1 MNEPSRETTE
11 YITLFKATNMDNLP
25 TLFPEFRFYE
35 SWQGNHVKDHVD
47 DEQRHRENEA
57 HSKVEPSVEEN
68 GELDTVETV
77 LFLQV
82 VGAVHVSCKR
92 RHAMS

>member
-1 MNEPSRETTE
+1 
-11 YITLFKATNMDNLP
+11 MDNLP

-47 DEQRHRENEA
+47 DKQGHREDEA
-57 HSKVEPSVEEN
+57 YSKVEPSVEEN

-92 RHAMS
+92 GNAMS